1 MTYVMFYNLEFAS
14 RLLQL
19 IVNQMQVLLIKVI
32 SQNAKLKKE
41 MRSILNTV
49 IRNLATLL
57 M

>member
-1 MTYVMFYNLEFAS
+1 MFYNLEFAS